1 MIKFIKVTDAIT
13 DTSMLVQTESIFKV
27 EEDTTTNLKKIR
39 KISFVD
45 GSPCEYVTEP
55 LSYFENFLCNS

>member
-27 EEDTTTNLKKIR
+27 EEDTTTNLKKVR
-39 KISFVD
+39 KISFAD
-45 GSPCEYVTEP
+45 DRPCEYVTEP